1 MNGSAIARLENATR
15 SAAREMLPQQLGKLR
30 VDVDDALSVIRLGRL
45 LAPFRAASGLS
56 FGLGC
61 LN

>member
-1 MNGSAIARLENATR
+1 
-15 SAAREMLPQQLGKLR
+15 MLPQQLGKLR
-30 VDVDDALSVIRLGRL
+30 GDVDDALSVIRLGRL